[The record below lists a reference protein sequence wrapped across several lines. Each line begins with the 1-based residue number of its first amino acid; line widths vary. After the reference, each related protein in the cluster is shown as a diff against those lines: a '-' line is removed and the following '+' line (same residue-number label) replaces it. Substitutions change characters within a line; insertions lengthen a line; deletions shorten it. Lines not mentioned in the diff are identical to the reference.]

1 MGIQKETR
9 KKNTIVCSNLSN
21 DLQKQYN
28 KRSTTVIKGDT
39 VKIMRGE
46 YKGVEGKVEKINTG
60 KGKLSIEG
68 VQREKIK
75 GGQVKVQIHA
85 SNVILSSLKLDDNY
99 RKNKIE
105 NKEQINKSKNKSK
118 QNAEK
123 KVRVGSE

>member
-1 MGIQKETR
+1 
-9 KKNTIVCSNLSN
+9 
-21 DLQKQYN
+21 
-28 KRSTTVIKGDT
+28 VIKGDT

>member
-1 MGIQKETR
+1 MGIKKENR
-9 KKNTIVCSNLSN
+9 KKNILVYSNLSN
-21 DLQKQYN
+21 DLKKQYN
-28 KRSTTVIKGDT
+28 KRSTSVIKGDT

-85 SNVILSSLKLDDNY
+85 SNVRLSSLKLDDNY

-123 KVRVGSE
+123 K